1 MEDRVDVA
9 KLVEV
14 DSVPERDGTEQEEG
28 GTLGV
33 SPSLLP
39 TSSPPLP
46 PAAMLPL
53 PTLLGPPAPSIP
65 VACRISARALLLLTV
80 LPSGLRSTTMT
91 LPWDVGV
98 LLLGVT
104 LEAVTVPRGPDGFC
118 KTVVLPLL
126 LMPFPIVI
134 FVGTS

>member
-1 MEDRVDVA
+1 MDDRVDVA
-9 KLVEV
+9 KLAEV
-14 DSVPERDGTEQEEG
+14 DSGPERDGPEQEEG

-39 TSSPPLP
+39 TSSPLP

-53 PTLLGPPAPSIP
+53 PILLGPPVPSIP

-91 LPWDVGV
+91 FPWDVGV
-98 LLLGVT
+98 VPGAT
-104 LEAVTVPRGPDGFC
+104 LEAVTVPRGTAGFC
-118 KTVVLPLL
+118 STVVLPLL
-126 LMPFPIVI
+126 LRPFPMVI
-134 FVGTS
+134 LVGTSCK